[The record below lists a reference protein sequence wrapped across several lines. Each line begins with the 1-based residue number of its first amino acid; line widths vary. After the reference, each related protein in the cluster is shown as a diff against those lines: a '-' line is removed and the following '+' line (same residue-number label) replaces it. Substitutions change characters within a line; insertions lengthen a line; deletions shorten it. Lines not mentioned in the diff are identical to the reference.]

1 MSKTAS
7 LNETTESDS
16 AVSMTQ
22 YFFFAHENN
31 SENLF
36 AEMLQHM
43 NNSKNP
49 NHENLVTLSFC
60 PRVLKNKS
68 LVFLNV

>member
-16 AVSMTQ
+16 AFSMTQ
-22 YFFFAHENN
+22 YFFAHENN
-31 SENLF
+31 SENLY
-36 AEMLQHM
+36 AKMLQHM

-49 NHENLVTLSFC
+49 KHENLVTLSFC